1 MKHDHKRIQS
11 PLYNKTRI
19 EQIRILNAVRTH
31 LNRVNLPMMLSEL
44 KREVELAE
52 ERLAKVSEY
61 L

>member
-1 MKHDHKRIQS
+1 
-11 PLYNKTRI
+11 
-19 EQIRILNAVRTH
+19 
-31 LNRVNLPMMLSEL
+31 MMLSEL